1 MKPVNSEQIII
12 NYREKEKINTFYNC
26 INASNTLHYLEKEDI
41 INLSKCSKST
51 NTFVNSNYFLIRNI
65 LQTSQTQ

>member
-12 NYREKEKINTFYNC
+12 NYCEKEKINTFYNC

-41 INLSKCSKST
+41 INLSRCSKST
-51 NTFVNSNYFLIRNI
+51 NSYVEEHHLLFLN
-65 LQTSQTQ
+65 LLHTNQSQ